1 MTSNVT
7 LSQQLTLS
15 GLSQLDKRYLS
26 DSVVTNIAYA
36 LAEGLSAV
44 KAFKIAQQDI
54 KDYKLQVQSYEDK
67 ISLMN
72 NVSKQKDLQLD
83 NLQEQLSIK
92 EEQLNNAE
100 RRIAQL
106 RLKNGLVIGVG
117 IAVAVGAS
125 VAAIYFATK

>member
-1 MTSNVT
+1 
-7 LSQQLTLS
+7 
-15 GLSQLDKRYLS
+15 
-26 DSVVTNIAYA
+26 